1 MWLRYVATVRTPN
14 ELLSLDPDE
23 AAARVV
29 AGASEPWVR
38 RFLDELD
45 RLERTQPLERFTR
58 LWDLSNARAAACFGI
73 SRQAFAKWIDAG
85 SPSHRAPDVADV
97 AVTTDL
103 LDRYLRRDRIPAVV
117 RRSAPALGGTSLLA
131 LVEKGRFR
139 KARTAVEQMFDLRRV
154 QP

>member
-1 MWLRYVATVRTPN
+1 MLGGEVVPVLRR
-14 ELLSLDPDE
+14 
-23 AAARVV
+23 
-29 AGASEPWVR
+29 
-38 RFLDELD
+38 ELD
-45 RLERTQPLERFTR
+45 AKRPAHVP
-58 LWDLSNARAAACFGI
+58 DGPPM
-73 SRQAFAKWIDAG
+73 QAFAKWIDAG
-85 SPSHRAPDVADV
+85 SPAHRAPDVADV